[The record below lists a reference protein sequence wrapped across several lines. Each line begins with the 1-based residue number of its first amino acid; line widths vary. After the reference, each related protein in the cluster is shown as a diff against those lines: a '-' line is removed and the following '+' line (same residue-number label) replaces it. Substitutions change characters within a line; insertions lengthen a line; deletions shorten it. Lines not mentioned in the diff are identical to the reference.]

1 MRKLF
6 PILLA
11 LVLFG
16 GSQIP
21 KIILPKTATKATA
34 FLTKMGVDV
43 TVKPHVNEFIGLPTL
58 YSGRIKPLDTIARNH
73 LRLLADTEKV
83 KLKIAEKEEVIP
95 PAIWLLDTV
104 SGNSRAD
111 LYPVFRIQNLELL
124 EKLQIKFS
132 VKDHYRF
139 SKKILSQQ
147 IKSFDYTNGEQTVS
161 RWDFIQ
167 SEADT
172 AQRTYP
178 QNQTVYEKAV
188 IVLAYRLK
196 VYEALQMS
204 FNGGIFT
211 QASPLMSYNLVS
223 PFIGY
228 NLPRVMPNVHGE
240 WESFLVS
247 GLSKET
253 SDLSKK
259 SWHSFYDLL
268 LDWKRDDFSSFNQNL
283 TDFKIH
289 SAEVIAINQQD
300 LVKKRAALVVDKK
313 QKLEVAK
320 SAEARENV
328 FTWVKHTE
336 TYLDR
341 QDILWKTALT
351 KTEVERF
358 YNHWDPFYSSLVL
371 YILTAIFS
379 MVGLLVWH
387 KFMWRFAMTA
397 FTVAFLVHTT
407 AILLR
412 WYISSYPPVTD
423 LYSSAVFIGW
433 GVAFA
438 ALGLELVF
446 KRYFA
451 LISGALVTIG
461 SLIVAQNLLGGEDS
475 MGMMRAV
482 LDTKFWLTTHV
493 ITITLGYTATF
504 LAGGIAFVWIVGR
517 LFKFIKQSADAEF
530 ARALYGL
537 VCYALLLSFI
547 GTVLGGLWADD
558 SWGRFWG
565 WDPKENGALMIVI
578 WNAIILHARLSRL
591 INLRGFAAMALVG
604 NIITCFSWF
613 GVNLLGV
620 GLHSYGF
627 TNNGLVGVLGFS
639 AINLI
644 FIIIC
649 LLPLKVWRQT
659 KNSEANHG

>member
-6 PILLA
+6 PIFLA

-21 KIILPKTATKATA
+21 KIILPKAEKKATA
-34 FLTKMGVDV
+34 FLAKMGVDV
-43 TVKPHVNEFIGLPTL
+43 SVKPHVSRFIGLPTL
-58 YSGRIKPLDTIARNH
+58 YSGRLKPLDTIARNH

-83 KLKIAEKEEVIP
+83 KLKIAGKEEVIP
-95 PAIWLLDTV
+95 PAIWLLDTI

-139 SKKILSQQ
+139 SKATLNEK
-147 IKSFDYTNGEQTVS
+147 IKSFDYVNGEQMLP

-167 SEADT
+167 TEANL

-204 FNGGIFT
+204 FNGTVIVK
-211 QASPLMSYNLVS
+211 ANPLQSYNLVS

-228 NLPRVMPNVHGE
+228 NLPRVIPNIHGE
-240 WESFLVS
+240 WESFLIA

-253 SDLSKK
+253 SDLSRIT
-259 SWHSFYDLL
+259 WHSFYDLL
-268 LDWKRDDFSSFNQNL
+268 QSWKADDYADFNNKLAVFSASSEEIISF
-283 TDFKIH
+283 
-289 SAEVIAINQQD
+289 NQQD
-300 LVKKRAALVVDKK
+300 LARKRVALLDDKK
-313 QKLEVAK
+313 KKLEVAI
-320 SAEARENV
+320 SAESRENV
-328 FTWVKHTE
+328 YTWFKHTE
-336 TYLDR
+336 SYLDR
-341 QDILWKTALT
+341 QEILWKTALA

-371 YILTAIFS
+371 YILTAIFA
-379 MVGLLVWH
+379 MVGLLIWH
-387 KFMWRFAMTA
+387 KFMWRFSMTA
-397 FTVAFLVHTT
+397 FVVAFLVHTT
-407 AILLR
+407 AILIR

-433 GVAFA
+433 GVALA

-493 ITITLGYTATF
+493 ITITLGYTASF
-504 LAGGIAFVWIVGR
+504 LTGGIAFVWIVGR

-591 INLRGFAAMALVG
+591 IGLRGFAAMALVG

-627 TNNGLVGVLGFS
+627 TNNGLVGVLSFS
-639 AINLI
+639 GVNLI

-649 LLPLKVWRQT
+649 LLPLKVWRQS
-659 KNSEANHG
+659 KHIEESHE

>member
-21 KIILPKTATKATA
+21 KIRLPKTASKATA
-34 FLTKMGVDV
+34 FLTKMGADV
-43 TVKPHVNEFIGLPTL
+43 TVKPQINDFIGLPTL

-83 KLKIAEKEEVIP
+83 KLKIKEKEVVIP
-95 PAIWLLDTV
+95 PAIWLLDTI
-104 SGNSRAD
+104 SGNPRAD
-111 LYPVFRIQNLELL
+111 LYPVFRIQNLEIL

-132 VKDHYRF
+132 VLDHYRF
-139 SKKILSQQ
+139 SKGILNQKI
-147 IKSFDYTNGEQTVS
+147 KAFDLTNGEQMVS
-161 RWDFIQ
+161 RWTFIE

-172 AQRTYP
+172 ARRSYP
-178 QNQTVYEKAV
+178 QDQSVYEKAV
-188 IVLAYRLK
+188 IILAYRLK

-204 FNGGIFT
+204 FNGEVFIKT
-211 QASPLMSYNLVS
+211 DPLMSYNLVS

-240 WESFLVS
+240 WESFLIS
-247 GLSKET
+247 GLSKDT
-253 SDLSKK
+253 SPLFKK
-259 SWHSFYDLL
+259 SWDSFYGLL
-268 LDWKRDDFSSFNQNL
+268 QSWKGDDFSAFNKNL
-283 TDFKIH
+283 AAFKTH
-289 SAEVIAINQQD
+289 SAEVISLNQKNLSQKRES
-300 LVKKRAALVVDKK
+300 LVEET
-313 QKLEVAK
+313 KLRLKACEH
-320 SAEARENV
+320 AEARDNV
-328 FTWVKHTE
+328 YTWSKHTE
-336 TYLDR
+336 SYLDR
-341 QDILWKTALT
+341 QEILWETALVKCDT
-351 KTEVERF
+351 ERF

-371 YILTAIFS
+371 YILTAIFAT
-379 MVGLLVWH
+379 VGLLVWH
-387 KFMWRFAMTA
+387 KAMWRFSMTA
-397 FTVAFLVHTT
+397 FTIAFLVHTS
-407 AILLR
+407 AILIR

-423 LYSSAVFIGW
+423 LYSSAIFIGW
-433 GVAFA
+433 GVALA
-438 ALGLELVF
+438 AIGLELVF

-517 LFKFIKQSADAEF
+517 VFKFIKPSADLEF
-530 ARALYGL
+530 SRALYGL

-591 INLRGFAAMALVG
+591 IDLRGFAAMALVG

-627 TNNGLVGVLGFS
+627 TNNGLMGVLGFS
-639 AINLI
+639 GVNLI

-659 KNSEANHG
+659 KNSESCHE